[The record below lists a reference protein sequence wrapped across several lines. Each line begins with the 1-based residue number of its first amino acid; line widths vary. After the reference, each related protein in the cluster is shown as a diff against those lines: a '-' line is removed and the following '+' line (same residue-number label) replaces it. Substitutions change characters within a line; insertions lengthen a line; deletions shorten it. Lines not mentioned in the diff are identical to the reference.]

1 MEGRAMIF
9 DPQEPARRILA
20 AFDALIPVA
29 WDPPL
34 DLTSVQAYAL
44 QAEVARLREE
54 RGEKV
59 IGYKVGCASEA
70 IQRQLGIHEPIFGR
84 IFDTGRIASGTRIS
98 SAMYAGLTIEGELAV
113 LLGTDLPGHSLADG
127 DYLSAISAIFLVI
140 ELHHYTPPGPWSSC
154 QDLITSNGMHAGFVR
169 ADPSACRPLALLQ
182 GMSIHINE
190 NEADRTARPWTMTG
204 PATILRWLAGR
215 LDRFGLRL
223 RQGQVILTGS
233 PMGLHP
239 VAPGSRI
246 VIASPPLGSVCVDV
260 VW

>member
-1 MEGRAMIF
+1 MEDRAMIF

-20 AFDALIPVA
+20 AFDARKPIA

-84 IFDTGRIASGTRIS
+84 IFDTGCIASGTRLS
-98 SAMYAGLTIEGELAV
+98 SAMYAGLAIEGELAV
-113 LLGTDLPGHSLADG
+113 LLGADLPGQSLPDG
-127 DYLSAISAIFLVI
+127 DYLSAISAIFPVI

-154 QDLITSNGMHAGFVR
+154 QDLITSNGMHAGFVC
-169 ADPSACRPLALLQ
+169 ADPSAGGPLAPVQ

-190 NEADRTARPWTMTG
+190 NETDRTARPWTMAG
-204 PATILRWLAGR
+204 PATILRWLAGS
-215 LDRFGLRL
+215 LDRFGLQL

-246 VIASPPLGSVCVDV
+246 VVASPPLGSICVDV